1 MLYLASASP
10 RRAELLRQIDVE
22 HTVRPAHVDET
33 QKSDEAPDSYVCR
46 IALAKAEKIA
56 EELGD
61 RLSGSAVL
69 AADTTVTIDGE
80 ILGKPQDSSNCN
92 LILQKLSGRTHDVLT
107 AVVVISDHGVESKLS
122 CSRVRF
128 RQLTRQ
134 ETEAYCLLP
143 EPMDKAG
150 AYAIQGLA
158 AVFVEELQG
167 SYSGVMGLPLLETAE
182 LLNNANI
189 KVLD

>member
-22 HTVRPAHVDET
+22 YSVNPAHVDET
-33 QKSDEAPDSYVCR
+33 QQTNESPDDYVAR
-46 IALAKAEKIA
+46 IALAKAEKVA
-56 EELGD
+56 QALGSD
-61 RLSGSAVL
+61 LAGNAVL
-69 AADTTVTIDGE
+69 AADTTVTVDGE
-80 ILGKPQDSSNCN
+80 ILGKPEDQSACCA
-92 LILQKLSGRTHDVLT
+92 ILQKLSGSTHEVLT
-107 AVVVISDHGVESKLS
+107 SVVVISDYGVESRLS
-122 CSRVRF
+122 SSRVKF
-128 RQLTRQ
+128 RQLAHREIQ
-134 ETEAYCLLP
+134 SYCQTV

-158 AVFVEELQG
+158 AIFVEELQG

-182 LLNNANI
+182 LLNNAHI

>member
-10 RRAELLRQIDVE
+10 RRAELLKQIDVE
-22 HTVRPAHVDET
+22 YTVRPAHVDET
-33 QKSDEAPDSYVCR
+33 QKPDEAPESYVCR
-46 IALAKAEKIA
+46 IALAKAEKVA
-56 EELGD
+56 EDLGD
-61 RLSGSAVL
+61 RLAGSAVL
-69 AADTTVTIDGE
+69 AADTTVTIDGD
-80 ILGKPQDSSNCN
+80 ILGKPQDSLDCGF
-92 LILQKLSGRTHDVLT
+92 ILQKLSGRTHDVLT
-107 AVVVISDHGVESKLS
+107 AVVVIGDHGVESKLS
-122 CSRVRF
+122 RSRVRF

-134 ETEAYCLLP
+134 ETESYCLLP

-189 KVLD
+189 KILD